1 MGIFAIVLVL
11 AIVALVGYVIMAFNR
26 LVRLKHN
33 VKAAWSNID
42 VLLKQRHDEL
52 PKLVTTCREYMKY
65 EQETLEKVTLA
76 RSQVSSA
83 MQSGDMAELGVAES
97 MMSNTLGRLF
107 ALTENYPELKSNE
120 SFMRL
125 QTRISSLENSIADR
139 REYYNDS
146 VNINNIVVEEFPTNL
161 VASKFKFTQAQLF
174 EVNEEELAD
183 VDMQQL
189 FAA

>member
-1 MGIFAIVLVL
+1 MGIFAVILLLLIVTL
-11 AIVALVGYVIMAFNR
+11 IGYIIMAYNR

-52 PKLVTTCREYMKY
+52 PKLVTTCREYMKF
-65 EQETLEKVTLA
+65 EQETLEKVVQA
-76 RSQVSSA
+76 RSGVSNA
-83 MQSGDMAELGVAES
+83 MDSGDMTQLGLAES
-97 MMSNTLGRLF
+97 VMSNTLGRLF

-120 SFMRL
+120 SFLRL
-125 QTRISSLENSIADR
+125 QSRISSLENAIADR
-139 REYYNDS
+139 REYYNNS
-146 VNINNIVVEEFPTNL
+146 VNINNIVVEEFPTNV
-161 VASKFKFTQAQLF
+161 VAEKFNFKQAQLF
-174 EVNEEELAD
+174 EVNEEELTD